1 MFGSCGNDNL
11 LWLLLLCCHLLL
23 FFCLVRCFLCL
34 FCVSNNAFWLLLLL
48 SLLDGDTQNGCGC
61 NNNCGGT
68 NNCGCG
74 G

>member
-11 LWLLLLCCHLLL
+11 LWQLLGGGCANSNGC
-23 FFCLVRCFLCL
+23 
-34 FCVSNNAFWLLLLL
+34 SNNAFWLLLLL

>member
-11 LWLLLLCCHLLL
+11 LWLLLLWQLLGGS
-23 FFCLVRCFLCL
+23 CAN
-34 FCVSNNAFWLLLLL
+34 SNGCSNHAFSLLLLL

>member
-11 LWLLLLCCHLLL
+11 LWLLLLWQLLGGS
-23 FFCLVRCFLCL
+23 CANSNGC
-34 FCVSNNAFWLLLLL
+34 SNNAFWLLLLL
-48 SLLDGDTQNGCGC
+48 SLLDGDTQNGCVC

>member
-1 MFGSCGNDNL
+1 MFGSCGHDNL
-11 LWLLLLCCHLLL
+11 LWLLLLWQLLGGS
-23 FFCLVRCFLCL
+23 CANSNGC
-34 FCVSNNAFWLLLLL
+34 SNNAFWLLLLL